1 MSERRLIKRTL
12 RSVRIL
18 TSRRMAD
25 SQADRSD
32 GEMPSTAASPPRAE
46 SDDSVVQ
53 PIVFVIDDDESVRHS
68 LERLFRSVK
77 LDVQTFGTAREFL
90 VQIVPDRPACL
101 VLDLRLPDQS
111 GLALQE
117 SLLRSGRD
125 VPIIFISGH
134 ADVPSSVQ
142 AIKAGAVDFLQKP
155 FSDQE
160 LLDTIHG
167 ALLRDHRARRRR
179 AEIAG
184 IRLRF
189 DTLSR
194 REREVLAL
202 IMRGRINRQ
211 IGEETGISDKTV
223 KFHRGRVMKKMRA
236 GSLAELVRQ
245 VDRLGFPSA
254 AGRERLPS

>member
-1 MSERRLIKRTL
+1 
-12 RSVRIL
+12 
-18 TSRRMAD
+18 MAD

-202 IMRGRINRQ
+202 VAQGLNDREIAAQLIVSPHTVHRHVANIRHKLGRGSR
-211 IGEETGISDKTV
+211 TAAV
-223 KFHRGRVMKKMRA
+223 
-236 GSLAELVRQ
+236 AEAA
-245 VDRLGFPSA
+245 RLG
-254 AGRERLPS
+254 LL

>member
-1 MSERRLIKRTL
+1 MTDPQAERT
-12 RSVRIL
+12 
-18 TSRRMAD
+18 
-25 SQADRSD
+25 D
-32 GEMPSTAASPPRAE
+32 GEMPSAAVSPRDAR
-46 SDDSVVQ
+46 SGDSVEQ
-53 PIVFVIDDDESVRHS
+53 PIVFVIDDDESVRRS
-68 LERLFRSVK
+68 LERLLRSVK
-77 LDVQTFGTAREFL
+77 LEVQTFGTAREFL
-90 VQIVPDRPACL
+90 IQSVPDRPACL

-117 SLLRSGRD
+117 TLTHSGHD

-160 LLDTIHG
+160 LLDIIHG
-167 ALLRDHRARRRR
+167 ALLRVRDARRER

-184 IRLRF
+184 IRARF
-189 DTLSR
+189 DTLTR
-194 REREVLAL
+194 RERDVLAL
-202 IMRGRINRQ
+202 VVRGRINKQ
-211 IGEETGISDKTV
+211 IAKALGISDKTV

-245 VDRLGFPSA
+245 ADRLGSPPA
-254 AGRERLPS
+254 TDREVPPLRGRET